1 MVRHPVRGVPPEPHR
16 PTSAQTAS
24 GSALRARSP
33 SDSGIYLTVCTAAQR
48 RSSILIVLGIAAS
61 TKKPGAREWPG
72 SQTGQGGL

>member
-1 MVRHPVRGVPPEPHR
+1 MRGVPPEPHR

-33 SDSGIYLTVCTAAQR
+33 SDSGTYLTVCTAAQR

-61 TKKPGAREWPG
+61 TVKSGAREWPG